1 MLKYAVL
8 TSGSCGNAYLFYDGS
23 QSILIDMGLTLTGLK
38 KRMENYEVP
47 FSSLTDLFLTHMHPD
62 HSKGAGVLHRAAGI
76 PVHVSD
82 VSYQYEK
89 SVFDRLSLK
98 KEDLSFFSFGESIE
112 CGSFSLIPFRTS
124 HDSAGSA
131 GYVIFHGPE
140 KLFLMTDTGFFTEE
154 SVAASADSEVV
165 FLESNYDEV
174 MLDNGR
180 YPAAL
185 KKRIKGERGHLSNE
199 QAMCFIK
206 ASSLKGAHV
215 YFVHLSAENNSS
227 ETVSALAAAVLPEG
241 IEYTVCERGQG
252 YVRVLHEEE

>member
-38 KRMENYEVP
+38 KRMEAYEVP
-47 FSSLTDLFLTHMHPD
+47 FASLTDLFLTHMHPD
-62 HSKGAGVLHRAAGI
+62 HSKGAGVLHRASGI

-98 KEDLSFFSFGESIE
+98 ESDLSFFSFGECIE
-112 CGSFSLIPFRTS
+112 CGNFRLTPFRTC

-131 GYVIFHGPE
+131 GYVIIHGPD
-140 KLFLMTDTGFFTEE
+140 KLFLMTDTGFFTDE

-165 FLESNYDEV
+165 FLESNYDEA
-174 MLDNGR
+174 MLEGGR

-185 KKRIKGERGHLSNE
+185 KRRIKGERGHLSNE
-199 QAMCFIK
+199 QAMSFIK
-206 ASSLKGAHV
+206 ASSLKGARI
-215 YFVHLSAENNSS
+215 YFVHLSAENNTS
-227 ETVSALAAAVLPEG
+227 EIVSTLAASVLPEG

-252 YVRVLHEEE
+252 YMGLLHEEE